1 MSLNRAQEHLKKYNL
16 EDRIILFDVPTGT
29 VTEAA
34 NALGCTEAEIAK
46 TLSFKVDNK
55 PILIV
60 MCGSYKIDNAKFK
73 ATFKEKAHML
83 SPDEVENLIGH
94 KVGGVCPFGIN
105 ESVSVYLDISLKQF
119 EIVYPAAGT
128 DNSAVKLTL
137 EELEVASNFTE
148 WVDVS
153 KGAL

>member
-16 EDRIILFDVPTGT
+16 EDRIILFDVPTRT

-34 NALGCTEAEIAK
+34 KALGCTEAEIAK
-46 TLSFKVDNK
+46 TLSFKVNNK

-60 MCGSYKIDNAKFK
+60 MCGSYKIDNIKFK

-83 SPDEVENLIGH
+83 SQDEVENLIGH

-105 ESVSVYLDISLKQF
+105 EGVLVYLDTSLKQF
-119 EIVYPAAGT
+119 KTVYPAAGT

-137 EELEVASNFTE
+137 EELKKSSKFTE
-148 WVDVS
+148 WVDVA
-153 KGAL
+153 KGVL

>member
-1 MSLNRAQEHLKKYNL
+1 MSLNKAQEHLKKYNL
-16 EDRIILFDVPTGT
+16 ENRIILFDVPTGT
-29 VTEAA
+29 VAEAA
-34 NALGCTEAEIAK
+34 KALGCKEAEIAK

-60 MCGSYKIDNAKFK
+60 MCGSSKIDNAKFK

-83 SPDEVENLIGH
+83 NPDEVENLIGH

-105 ESVSVYLDISLKQF
+105 EGVLVYLDVSLKQF
-119 EIVYPAAGT
+119 KTVYPAAGT

-137 EELEVASNFTE
+137 EELETASNYTE
-148 WVDVS
+148 WVDIS
-153 KGAL
+153 KGA

>member
-1 MSLNRAQEHLKKYNL
+1 MSLNRAQKHLKKYNL

-34 NALGCTEAEIAK
+34 KALGCTEAEIAK

-60 MCGSYKIDNAKFK
+60 MCGSNKIDNAKFK

-83 SPDEVENLIGH
+83 SKEEVENLIGH

-105 ESVSVYLDISLKQF
+105 ESVLVYLDVSLKQF
-119 EIVYPAAGT
+119 KTVYPAAGT

-137 EELEVASNFTE
+137 EELETASNYTK
-148 WVDVS
+148 WVDIS
-153 KGAL
+153 KGA